1 MSGLGEVMAGLRC
14 IWIWIGGSQSREMY
28 LGGEMEMDLARK
40 TPARPNLLECG
51 HQPLPARD
59 PSAPSALGD
68 EAVQRKLRRLLR
80 LGARDRGVASRD
92 DREPVSR
99 LG

>member
-1 MSGLGEVMAGLRC
+1 
-14 IWIWIGGSQSREMY
+14 
-28 LGGEMEMDLARK
+28 MDLARK

-92 DREPVSR
+92 DGEPVSR